1 MWNIPK
7 ELMNN
12 NPLEES
18 EVKSRIEEKGYRII
32 EFRYKNNRTRMPCY
46 DNEGYIVMISLDSL
60 RQNIKQYSRFSPSYN
75 EEFFMY
81 NLNHYRSFH
90 LELPKVIDWKYVT
103 IGKSHKKQVRLL
115 CECSEC
121 KSCFYVSLYEWRTGK
136 RNRCP
141 KCTNYMSNLEKEVER
156 WLKKNNVEYL
166 FQYKTEKCRNKRKL
180 PFDFYLPNQQI
191 FIEIDGPQHTI
202 SNLIIRNHKITDEEL
217 KDIQYR
223 DKIKTDFCSGNNFKL
238 LRISYLEFENDN
250 YIKILEKNIL
260 NQ

>member
-1 MWNIPK
+1 
-7 ELMNN
+7 
-12 NPLEES
+12 
-18 EVKSRIEEKGYRII
+18 
-32 EFRYKNNRTRMPCY
+32 
-46 DNEGYIVMISLDSL
+46 
-60 RQNIKQYSRFSPSYN
+60 
-75 EEFFMY
+75 
-81 NLNHYRSFH
+81 
-90 LELPKVIDWKYVT
+90 
-103 IGKSHKKQVRLL
+103 
-115 CECSEC
+115 
-121 KSCFYVSLYEWRTGK
+121 
-136 RNRCP
+136 
-141 KCTNYMSNLEKEVER
+141 MSNLEKEVER